1 MRIFRDFKCPNGHVT
16 EHFLSNDI
24 EVTRCDC
31 GEEAKKVISPVKS
44 VLDPISGG
52 FAGATMKWAKDR
64 ERKIQQERKA
74 NSQQPFYKTNLH
86 NAKARGLIMAAKL
99 IDERPEEDNVDTAEL
114 ETQEQFEPQQEV
126 TQEPENELPDKYK
139 GKSAAELARMHQ
151 EAEKLLGRQSSE
163 VGELR
168 KVVDSYIQ
176 TQLSQQYAPQ
186 QPEQDDD
193 VDFFTDP
200 ERAVS
205 RAIEKHPKI
214 REAELYSQ
222 QYKKVT
228 ALGQLQAKHPDMN
241 NILNDDKFAEWVK
254 GSKIRTQLFVQADQQ
269 YDYEAADELF
279 SLWKDRQTTVQQTA
293 QAEKAGRKEA
303 VRSANTGN
311 ARGNPDSQS
320 RKIYRRADIIKLM
333 KTDPDRY
340 QSLSDEI
347 MKAYAEGRVKQLSF
361 RRI

>member
-1 MRIFRDFKCPNGHVT
+1 
-16 EHFLSNDI
+16 
-24 EVTRCDC
+24 
-31 GEEAKKVISPVKS
+31 
-44 VLDPISGG
+44 
-52 FAGATMKWAKDR
+52 
-64 ERKIQQERKA
+64 
-74 NSQQPFYKTNLH
+74 
-86 NAKARGLIMAAKL
+86 MAAKL
-99 IDERPEEDNVDTAEL
+99 IDERPEEDNVDTVEL
-114 ETQEQFEPQQEV
+114 DTQEEQFETQQEQPQQSE
-126 TQEPENELPDKYK
+126 ELPEKYQ

-176 TQLSQQYAPQ
+176 TQLTPQQHAPQ
-186 QPEQDDD
+186 PEDDD
-193 VDFFTDP
+193 IDFFTDP
-200 ERAVS
+200 DRAVS
-205 RAIEKHPKI
+205 RAIDNHPKI
-214 REAELYSQ
+214 REAEAYSQ

-228 ALGQLQAKHPDMN
+228 ALNQLQGKHPDMN
-241 NILNDDKFAEWVK
+241 NILNDAKFAEWVK

-303 VRSANTGN
+303 VKSANTGN

-347 MKAYAEGRVKQLSF
+347 MKAYQEGRVK
-361 RRI
+361 